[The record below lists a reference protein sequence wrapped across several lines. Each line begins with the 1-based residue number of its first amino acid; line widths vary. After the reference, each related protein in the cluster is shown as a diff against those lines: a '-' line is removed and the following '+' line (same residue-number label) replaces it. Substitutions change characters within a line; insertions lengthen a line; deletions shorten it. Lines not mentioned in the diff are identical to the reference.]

1 MDELAKRNLILL
13 GVGKL
18 ALCVA
23 KQARSFQLNQKSICP
38 AIWGTTRNKERMSF
52 LSKQKIEPL
61 LISELVKNFSVFEK
75 LAKDADILVSLP
87 PDHLLETLLA
97 NYCTQARKLVYVSS
111 TSVYGPLSGVINDST
126 AISLDTDLS
135 IKRLTSEAI
144 WKSVGAI
151 VLRSPAIYG
160 PDRGLHLT
168 LKEGTYQKPPN
179 SQNFVSRIHQ
189 TDLANIILLSFE
201 KLQRS
206 ETFVIG
212 DKEPARHEDVVSW
225 LCQKMNIEQKAS
237 SNLVPTSTRLRGDRQ
252 IDASRILQRL
262 DYQLLYPNFR
272 DGYSEIL

>member
-1 MDELAKRNLILL
+1 MDEPAKRKMLLL

-23 KQARSFQLNQKSICP
+23 KQAKSFQLVQKNICQT
-38 AIWGTTRNKERMSF
+38 IWGTTRNRERMAF
-52 LSKQKIEPL
+52 LSEQKIEPL
-61 LISELVKNFSVFEK
+61 LISELVSDFSIFEK
-75 LAKDADILVSLP
+75 LAKDAAILVSFP

-97 NYCTQARKLVYVSS
+97 NYCTQAHRIVYVSS
-111 TSVYGPLSGVINDST
+111 TSVYGPLSGAINDST

-160 PDRGLHLT
+160 PNRGLHLT
-168 LKEGTYQKPPN
+168 LKEGTYKKPPN

-212 DKEPARHEDVVSW
+212 DKEPTRHEDVVNW
-225 LCQKMNIEQKAS
+225 LCKKMNLEQEFS
-237 SNLVPTSTRLRGDRQ
+237 SNLASTSTRLRGDRR
-252 IDASRILQRL
+252 IDANRILQRL